1 MRQSVLIQIA
11 VIAAALL
18 ASPAVSADVTKREL
32 LACAN
37 EALFSKIHG
46 YATKK
51 EHDSVRKMLA
61 TGQCVAI
68 PPGEQVTI
76 LRPGILT
83 ATIQYNGAKLFT
95 AADALR

>member
-1 MRQSVLIQIA
+1 
-11 VIAAALL
+11 
-18 ASPAVSADVTKREL
+18 REL
-32 LACAN
+32 LACTN
-37 EALFSKIHG
+37 ETLLSKILG
-46 YATKK
+46 YAAKK

-76 LRPGILT
+76 IRPGILT
-83 ATIQYNGAKLFT
+83 ATIQYNGAKLYT